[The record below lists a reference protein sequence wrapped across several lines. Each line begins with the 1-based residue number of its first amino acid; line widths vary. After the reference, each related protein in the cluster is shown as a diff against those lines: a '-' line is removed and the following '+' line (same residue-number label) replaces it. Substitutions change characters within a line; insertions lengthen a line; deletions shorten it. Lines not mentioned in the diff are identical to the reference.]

1 MIEQFLSYLRSERNR
16 SPLTVKH
23 YGEDLAAFEAFFT
36 ALDDGLDWASV
47 DGDVIR
53 MWMEA
58 MMDKGN
64 TASSV
69 CRRLS
74 AVRSFFRY
82 ALSHGMVERDP
93 AHGIRGP
100 KKSRPLPQYVRE
112 REMKELLSPDRWDL
126 TSFKDTRARA
136 ILIILYETGIRSAEL
151 LGLRDGD
158 VDMRLCELKVTGKR
172 DKQRI
177 VPFGEGLRATLR
189 HYIEVRDATVGG
201 AGDALFTT
209 ERGTALSYGTLR
221 RIVKDSL
228 TGACT
233 LKKRSPHV
241 LRHTFATAM
250 LNHDAGIESVRK
262 LLGHE
267 SLATTEIY
275 THTTFEQLKKVYS
288 EAHPRA

>member
-1 MIEQFLSYLRSERNR
+1 MIERFLDYLRCERNR

-36 ALDDGLDWASV
+36 ALDGGLDWFTV
-47 DGDVIR
+47 DDDVIR
-53 MWMEA
+53 MWMES
-58 MMDKGN
+58 MMDRGN
-64 TASSV
+64 TATSV

-82 ALSHGMVERDP
+82 AMSRGLVERDP
-93 AHGIRGP
+93 AHGIVSPKRG
-100 KKSRPLPQYVRE
+100 RALPQYVRE
-112 REMKELLSPDRWDL
+112 KEMSQLLSSDGWDL
-126 TSFKDTRARA
+126 TSFRDSRARA
-136 ILIILYETGIRSAEL
+136 ILILLYETGLRSAEL

-158 VDMRLCELKVTGKR
+158 VDMRACELRVTGKR

-177 VPFGEGLRATLR
+177 VPFGEGLRTTLQD
-189 HYIEVRDATVGG
+189 YIRVRDAAVG
-201 AGDALFTT
+201 APVEALFTRT
-209 ERGTALSYGTLR
+209 DGGRLSYGTLR
-221 RIVKDSL
+221 RIVRESL
-228 TGACT
+228 AGVCT

-250 LNHDAGIESVRK
+250 LNHDAGLESVRK

-275 THTTFEQLKKVYS
+275 THTTFEQLKKTYTD
-288 EAHPRA
+288 AHPRA